1 MDRTGKITYVITRSL
16 LDKYPI
22 PANLK
27 PSEFINIYWGYYKKD
42 YSGNNSIN
50 GTIFENLIIIAL
62 AREGIENIYFQTEL
76 SFVPSAKFDVFLYN
90 EETPIALSIKT
101 SLRERWKQADLE
113 AAALKQVHKES
124 KCYVLTL
131 NESEVKARRKWDRTY
146 AGLDG
151 FVLAHTEEFDNL
163 IEELKAMEFKQAE
176 YVPVIRTA
184 DNYYTPEIL
193 SKDFH
198 FKP

>member
-1 MDRTGKITYVITRSL
+1 MDRTGQTTYVITREL
-16 LDKYPI
+16 LDNYPI
-22 PANLK
+22 PSDMK
-27 PSEFINIYWGYYKKD
+27 PSVFINTYWEYYKSD
-42 YSGNNSIN
+42 YSSNNSIN
-50 GTIFENLIIIAL
+50 GTIFENLVIIAL

-113 AAALKQVHKES
+113 AAALKQVHKEAKS
-124 KCYVLTL
+124 YVLTL
-131 NESEVKARRKWDRTY
+131 NEIEVRARRKWDRTY

-151 FVLAHTEEFDNL
+151 FILAHTEEFDQL
-163 IEELKAMEFKQAE
+163 VEELKAMEFTQAE
-176 YVPVIRTA
+176 LVPVIRTA

-193 SKDFH
+193 KNDFH
-198 FKP
+198 FNP